1 MVANT
6 ITSEVDVRTFQ
17 VQMTNKKVGES
28 TLRPPKI
35 VVTKTKNLHLVFLG
49 ACEHHILDF
58 LKIISSVLP
67 LTLNLN

>member
-1 MVANT
+1 
-6 ITSEVDVRTFQ
+6 
-17 VQMTNKKVGES
+17 MTNKKVGES

>member
-1 MVANT
+1 VVANT
-6 ITSEVDVRTFQ
+6 ITYEADARTFQ

-28 TLRPPKI
+28 ILCPPKI
-35 VVTKTKNLHLVFLG
+35 VVTKTKILHLVFLG

-58 LKIISSVLP
+58 FIIISSNIA